1 MGLCGQAA
9 HLGCLIQK
17 TIFIFMQKQDE
28 PSSALLC
35 DANWIQTYG
44 WRRMKK
50 SDPFVA
56 GAELVNW

>member
-1 MGLCGQAA
+1 MGFCGHVANLRRLF
-9 HLGCLIQK
+9 HK
-17 TIFIFMQKQDE
+17 TFFAFVQKQGE
-28 PSSALLC
+28 LSSALLC
-35 DANWIQTYG
+35 DANRIQSYG